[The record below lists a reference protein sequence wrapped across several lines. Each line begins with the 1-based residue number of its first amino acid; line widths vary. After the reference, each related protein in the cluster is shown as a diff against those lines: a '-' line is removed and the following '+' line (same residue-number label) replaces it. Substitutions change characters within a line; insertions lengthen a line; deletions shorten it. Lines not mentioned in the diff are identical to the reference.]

1 MKQLPLSILYKMEEG
16 KLVFKREIDKL
27 KYDVFVKNLKEDDV
41 IEVTYQEQTADGTL
55 AQLAKVH
62 ACIGELSKFLGYDKE
77 ELKAIVKH
85 KAQLY
90 TNDGEYKSFKD
101 CSKEELSLAI
111 EAVITIGEAVD
122 FPLV

>member
-1 MKQLPLSILYKMEEG
+1 MKQLPLSILYEMREG

-27 KYDVFVKNLKEDDV
+27 KHDIFAKNLKEGDV
-41 IEVTYQEQTADGTL
+41 IEVTFQEQTSDGTL

-85 KAQLY
+85 EAQLY

-111 EAVITIGEAVD
+111 ETVIKIGEAMD
-122 FPLV
+122 FPMV

>member
-27 KYDVFVKNLKEDDV
+27 KYDLFVKNLKEDDV

-62 ACIGELSKFLGYDKE
+62 ACIGELSKFLM
-77 ELKAIVKH
+77 L
-85 KAQLY
+85 
-90 TNDGEYKSFKD
+90 
-101 CSKEELSLAI
+101 
-111 EAVITIGEAVD
+111 
-122 FPLV
+122 